1 MAEENESLEDLKYL
15 LGNLGIDILL
25 AIGEGAKDFETIK
38 IFSGLPLIC
47 VKGRI
52 PVLLELNLANK
63 VNEEYYLTKKGLRFK
78 KEMNS
83 IIKK

>member
-1 MAEENESLEDLKYL
+1 MVEKDLSIEDLKYL
-15 LGNLGIDILL
+15 LGNMGIDILL

-63 VNEEYYLTKKGLRFK
+63 VNDQYYLTEKGLLFK
-78 KEMNS
+78 KKMNS
-83 IIKK
+83 LFNK